1 VIFDNLSGELGRR
14 DGPASEGGFVTTP
27 ALTAKR
33 LGPKPPWLRVRAPG
47 SPGYLATRE
56 LVRRERLHTVCE
68 EAACPN
74 IGECW
79 SRGHAT
85 VMILGGT
92 CTRACAFCNVRTGVP
107 DPVDRDE
114 PERLARAVAELGLRH
129 VVVTSVDRDD
139 LPDGGADHFVACLG
153 AIRRCAPATTV
164 ELLTPDFRRKPG
176 ALESVAGARPDVLN
190 HNVETVPRLYRRVRP
205 GASYAHSLDLLAHAK
220 EIAPGLFTK
229 SGMMLGLG
237 EEHEEVLHVMD
248 DLREADVDFLT
259 LGQYLRP
266 TPRHIEMERY
276 VRPEEFDRYR
286 ELALDKGF
294 LMVASSPFTR
304 SSYHADED
312 FQKLRAAREA
322 RRMTTRTSPDV
333 ESAHTEGES
342 EGFAR

>member
-1 VIFDNLSGELGRR
+1 M
-14 DGPASEGGFVTTP
+14 TTP
-27 ALTAKR
+27 VLTAKR
-33 LGPKPPWLRVRAPG
+33 LGPKPAWLRVRAPG

-107 DPVDRDE
+107 DPVDRGE
-114 PERLARAVAELGLRH
+114 PERVARAVAELGLRH

-139 LPDGGADHFVACLG
+139 LPDGGADHFVACLD
-153 AIRRCAPATTV
+153 AIRRHAPATTV

-205 GASYAHSLDLLAHAK
+205 GASYAHSLDLLARAK
-220 EIAPGLFTK
+220 GLAPGIFTK

-237 EEHEEVLHVMD
+237 EEYEEVLRVMD

-266 TPRHIEMERY
+266 TPRHVEMDRY
-276 VRPEEFDRYR
+276 VHPEEFESYR
-286 ELALDKGF
+286 ELALERGF

-312 FQKLRAAREA
+312 FEKLRAAREA
-322 RRMTTRTSPDV
+322 RCATSQEAAPTG
-333 ESAHTEGES
+333 SADPRGES
-342 EGFAR
+342 EGFAQ